1 MRESPYA
8 PANTK
13 ENENYTHYLYMIKCK
28 QGQQSK
34 KGSLNTSDGAGLSFR
49 TIHHWRITVG
59 KKIAVS
65 IGENGDTR
73 LVDSV
78 IDLAKN
84 MRLKIIAE
92 GVETKAQADYLRR
105 KQIDFLQGYYFFKPL
120 PASELIHQIIARD
133 RVLAS

>member
-65 IGENGDTR
+65 IGGKNIQS
-73 LVDSV
+73 DS
-78 IDLAKN
+78 
-84 MRLKIIAE
+84 
-92 GVETKAQADYLRR
+92 
-105 KQIDFLQGYYFFKPL
+105 PL
-120 PASELIHQIIARD
+120 PVLKEVRD
-133 RVLAS
+133 IGEIV